1 MKKTLAIILFIVM
14 LVSVGLYSY
23 AAETNGTI
31 TVNNTVENQKYSI
44 YEIFKLE
51 GYNSTNNAYTYS
63 IDSTSA
69 WYEFVTTGEGKDYIT
84 ITTQSGINY
93 VTWKD
98 GVDTSLAPEFA
109 KKALAY
115 AKEKSITP
123 TATKTVG
130 KPAASVNF
138 NNLELGYY
146 LVDSSLGALCIL
158 NTTAPDATVE
168 EKNATPTVEKT
179 VKEGSD
185 YSEKNDAEI
194 GATVE
199 FKTVIHAKK
208 GAENYVLHD
217 KMSGLTLTPNSVVVK
232 DGVTT
237 LTADTDYTI
246 VTNGVT
252 DGCQFEIT
260 FNESFLK
267 NITADK
273 DITIEY
279 SATVNS
285 DAVIASEGN
294 ANETWLKY
302 GDELDTNVTEK
313 DITKTYVWNF
323 DIFKFTSKNSTEVAL
338 EGAEFVIS
346 NAEGNFAIVANGKLT
361 GWTATKADATT
372 LISGADGKIHIS
384 GLDSGNYTLEET
396 KAPDGYNKLTGT
408 VSIVINNEGVVTAN
422 ESATTDKIVKVENK
436 TGALLPSTGG
446 IGTKVFYIVGGI
458 LFVGAIVFIIV
469 RKRMNIEE

>member
-1 MKKTLAIILFIVM
+1 MRKTLAIILFIVM
-14 LVSVGLYSY
+14 LISAGIYSY
-23 AAETNGTI
+23 AAENNGSI
-31 TVNNTVENQKYSI
+31 TVNNTVDNQTYSI

-51 GYNSTNNAYTYS
+51 GYNSVNNAYTYS
-63 IDSTSA
+63 IGSNSD

-84 ITTQSGINY
+84 INTQGGINY

-98 GVDTSLAPEFA
+98 GVDTSTSPEFA

-115 AKEKSITP
+115 AKAKSITP
-123 TATKTVG
+123 SSTKLAG
-130 KPAASVNF
+130 RPAVAVTF
-138 NNLELGYY
+138 NNLEYGYY

-158 NTTAPDATVE
+158 NTAAPDVTVE

-179 VKEGSD
+179 VKEGLN
-185 YSEKNDAEI
+185 YGEKNDAEI

-208 GAENYVLHD
+208 GAENYVLYD
-217 KMSGLTLTPNSVVVK
+217 KMSGFTFTSNSIVVK
-232 DGVTT
+232 DGATV
-237 LTADTDYTI
+237 LTAGTDYTI
-246 VTNGVT
+246 ATNGVT

-267 NITADK
+267 NINADK

-285 DAVIASEGN
+285 DAVIAGEGN

-302 GDELDTNVTEK
+302 GDEEESNVTEK
-313 DITKTYVWNF
+313 DTTKTYVWNF
-323 DIFKFTSKNSTEVAL
+323 DIFKFTSKNSTETAL
-338 EGAEFVIS
+338 EGAEFVLS
-346 NAEGNFAIVANGKLT
+346 NEEGKFAIVTNGKLT
-361 GWTATKADATT
+361 GWTDTKANATI
-372 LISGADGKIHIS
+372 LISSADGKINIG

-396 KAPDGYNKLTGT
+396 KAPAGYNKLAGT
-408 VSIVINNEGVVTAN
+408 VSIVISNEGIVTAN
-422 ESATTDKIVKVENK
+422 EVATIDKIVKVENK

-446 IGTKVFYIVGGI
+446 IGTKVFYIAGGI

-469 RKRMNIEE
+469 RKRMNVEK